1 MGFAWSETWLQGIT
15 NFFLQMLRLRA
26 NSDFSRAI
34 GSPESSCYASPGTTW
49 ALGGNGEFAN
59 FRSVLVWVIG
69 KGPFVTADL
78 EEGTRSLMQL
88 RNQRKGSVAGTQ
100 WEGRRNQIEG
110 GRWVLVSHDMKL
122 RFYHTGSG
130 TRQTVS
136 KQTWHAMSCFTF
148 LLPGRQMGLEYTPF
162 RQLIQGSSWDMIGY
176 GQVEAIQVVGS
187 VGFSMLGDTNKS

>member
-34 GSPESSCYASPGTTW
+34 GSPESSCYASPGTTC

-100 WEGRRNQIEG
+100 WEWRRNQIEG
-110 GRWVLVSHDMKL
+110 VG
-122 RFYHTGSG
+122 GSL
-130 TRQTVS
+130 S
-136 KQTWHAMSCFTF
+136 AMIWSLDF
-148 LLPGRQMGLEYTPF
+148 
-162 RQLIQGSSWDMIGY
+162 I
-176 GQVEAIQVVGS
+176 IQVVGHGRQFLS
-187 VGFSMLGDTNKS
+187 RHDMPCHVSHSCYQEDKWDWSIHHLGSSFRGPAETWLAMAKWKPYKW